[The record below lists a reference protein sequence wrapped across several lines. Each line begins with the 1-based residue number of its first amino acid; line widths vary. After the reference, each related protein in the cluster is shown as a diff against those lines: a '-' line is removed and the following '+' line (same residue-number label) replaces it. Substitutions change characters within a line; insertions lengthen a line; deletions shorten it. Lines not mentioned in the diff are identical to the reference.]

1 MHNGTLI
8 LVACWCLRDLRL
20 LNRREAWSL
29 FSHAYEQGLR
39 FDSTQLRL
47 RNSAATHLNSIM
59 DYLYLLE
66 LLKTIDGVISDER
79 RFEFEGRL
87 HSTATYS
94 VGFLMVPFS
103 RQVSNVSPEN
113 VGFVMPLM
121 VPTNVRI
128 FAIARVGTG

>member
-1 MHNGTLI
+1 
-8 LVACWCLRDLRL
+8 
-20 LNRREAWSL
+20 
-29 FSHAYEQGLR
+29 
-39 FDSTQLRL
+39 
-47 RNSAATHLNSIM
+47 M
-59 DYLYLLE
+59 DYPYLLE
-66 LLKTIDGVISDER
+66 LLKTIDGVSSDER

-94 VGFLMVPFS
+94 VGFLAVPFS
-103 RQVSNVSPEN
+103 RQVPNLSPEN